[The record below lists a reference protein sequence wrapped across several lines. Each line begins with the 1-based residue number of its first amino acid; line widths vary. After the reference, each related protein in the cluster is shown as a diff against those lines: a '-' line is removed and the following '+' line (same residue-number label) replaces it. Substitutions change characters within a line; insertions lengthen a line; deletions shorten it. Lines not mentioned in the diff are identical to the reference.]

1 MVRQM
6 FSSNTPMKFFD
17 QLKDIRL
24 PHSIGF
30 SARKLEL
37 GGDLG
42 LQEHVVGVE
51 PAIGHSEP

>member
-1 MVRQM
+1 M